1 MKKIIASALLVG
13 SLFSA
18 AHAAE
23 KDDFQFGIRMG
34 AQFSKLKGE
43 SDLGPNFESKY
54 AKSLVGPAFGFIFE
68 IPVHA
73 NFEIR
78 PELNFGSQGQ
88 KFALPGDIKVNNWMG
103 YVQVPVLFRGQY
115 GSDKVRGFLQ
125 AGPQFG
131 YGAFILSRAKDGN
144 GNKEKEADSFSDQN
158 LKPFDAGI
166 AIGAGVEFPA
176 ANGIEI
182 EARYYGGMAN
192 INDYGI
198 DGLKTKNQSVS
209 LTVAFKF

>member
-1 MKKIIASALLVG
+1 MKKLLTTAIIAAALLT
-13 SLFSA
+13 SS
-18 AHAAE
+18 HAAE
-23 KDDFQFGIRMG
+23 KDKFQFGIRMG

-43 SDLGPNFESKY
+43 SEIANFESKN
-54 AKSLVGPAFGFIFE
+54 AKNLVGPAFGFIFE

-88 KFALPGDIKVNNWMG
+88 RFDLPADHVFSLWMG
-103 YVQVPVLFRGQY
+103 YVQVPVLFRGQF

-131 YGAFILSRAKDGN
+131 YGAFALSRLRKGSE
-144 GNKEKEADSFSDQN
+144 KIEKESLTFDELK

-166 AIGAGVEFPA
+166 SLGLGVEFPSVK
-176 ANGIEI
+176 GMEL
-182 EARYYGGMAN
+182 EVRYYGGLTD
-192 INDYGI
+192 INDTGI
-198 DGLKTKNQSVS
+198 ESFKTKNQSLH
-209 LTVAFKF
+209 LTLGFKF

>member
-1 MKKIIASALLVG
+1 MKRLFATALLAG
-13 SLFSA
+13 ALFGTA
-18 AHAAE
+18 QAAE

-43 SDLGPNFESKY
+43 SDFNFESKN

-88 KFALPGDIKVNNWMG
+88 KFSVSNGNFNYWMG
-103 YVQVPVLFRGQY
+103 YVQVPVLFRGQF
-115 GSDKVRGFLQ
+115 GSEKVRGFLQ

-131 YGAFILSRAKDGN
+131 YGAFILARAKDNN
-144 GNKEKEADSFSDQN
+144 GNKEKDSYTFKDQK

-166 AIGAGVEFPA
+166 TIGAGVEFPA
-176 ANGIEI
+176 AKGIEL
-182 EARYYGGMAN
+182 EVRYYGGLAN

-198 DGLKTKNQSVS
+198 DGLKTKNQSIHT
-209 LTVAFKF
+209 TVAFKF